1 MTFEELSPEE
11 ISFIYLLTDDML
23 ESFNEVLHKGG
34 ISYVMDS
41 PLGKVEIFKEFTPD
55 DLRAI
60 KSSLKVELLTS
71 ISKKLSPIVELI
83 GEENQDIID
92 KVRVALFPVVE
103 DKEVDDDEE

>member
-1 MTFEELSPEE
+1 MKFDELSPEE

-23 ESFNEVLHKGG
+23 ESFNDVLSKGG

-41 PLGKVEIFKEFTPD
+41 PLGKVEIFKEFSPD
-55 DLRAI
+55 DLNAI

-71 ISKKLSPIVELI
+71 INKKFAPIVELI

-92 KVRVALFPVVE
+92 KVRVALFPVIE
-103 DKEVDDDEE
+103 DKDSDDEE